1 MKKTLNE
8 ILTDGVTPTE
18 ELITDEMM
26 CTSLEGIDLDRV
38 TSLTLEKT
46 GVKAAKTGFFRK
58 YYKQFSAL
66 AACLVLAVGVFAAY
80 RIWGTDV
87 PTPDADGDS
96 DGTSAKHYID
106 MDGIVWGDGDIKDSV
121 PDAENDVIYAEGEP
135 SEPMAPGASVP
146 EGETGDIGCELPV
159 ESDEVET
166 DTDCSDDIVIEIPE
180 PVPDVYSIFW
190 NGIEVM
196 GELHCEL
203 TKDADATL
211 AIRVD
216 NTLAHVPPEY
226 VYNGKSV
233 AEWNE
238 MIRELTDKSN
248 RVTDA
253 YKFGFGLVY
262 GKDIY
267 TGEAPSGAVWDKE
280 YYHEIIGEY
289 GEEFDLLYAEYERFL
304 TDNGLWGEVADDIGL
319 YWEKMEEVAWEMSIE
334 YTQKMDRAY
343 ININEARETYIL
355 ENSVLLGVGSE
366 FCDAAESLGV
376 DVYAND
382 NHAYIFVTADQ
393 LAELAGKINGDG
405 LLFSLATK
413 HQFASEFDENGDPV
427 EETHDYYVSVDEFET
442 ELPVPVPEDDTT
454 CDIGIGYDEWETE
467 SVPPDTTEAWETA
480 VEETGEVSPP
490 HYPN

>member
-1 MKKTLNE
+1 MKKNLNE

-18 ELITDEMM
+18 ELITDEMT
-26 CTSLEGIDLDRV
+26 CTSLEGTDLDRV

-46 GVKAAKTGFFRK
+46 GVKAPKHSFLRK

-66 AACLVLAVGVFAAY
+66 AACLMLAVGVLAAY
-80 RIWGTDV
+80 RIWGADA
-87 PTPDADGDS
+87 PTPDSDDDS
-96 DGTSAKHYID
+96 DGTSAKDYIN
-106 MDGIVWGDGDIKDSV
+106 MDGIVWGDGNIKDSV
-121 PDAENDVIYAEGEP
+121 PDAENDNADGEP
-135 SEPMAPGASVP
+135 SDPMAPDASVP
-146 EGETGDIGCELPV
+146 EGETNDIGCELPV
-159 ESDEVET
+159 ESDDVET
-166 DTDCSDDIVIEIPE
+166 DTDCSEDVEISIPGT
-180 PVPDVYSIFW
+180 PVVDVYSAHW

-196 GELHCEL
+196 WELYCAL

-211 AIRVD
+211 AVRVD

-226 VYNGKSV
+226 VYNGKSI

-238 MIRELTDKSN
+238 MILELTDKSN

-253 YKFGFGLVY
+253 YKLGYDLVY

-267 TGEAPSGAVWDKE
+267 TGEAPSGVVWDKE

-334 YTQKMDRAY
+334 YTQEMDRAY

-366 FCDAAESLGV
+366 FCDAAESLGI
-376 DVYAND
+376 DVCANG
-382 NHAYIFVTADQ
+382 NHAYIFVTAAK

-405 LLFSLATK
+405 LIFSLATK

-454 CDIGIGYDEWETE
+454 CNVGIGYDEWETE
-467 SVPPDTTEAWETA
+467 TALPDTTEAWETA
-480 VEETGEVSPP
+480 IEETGEVSPP
-490 HYPN
+490 HYPY